1 MGLRSTLTATLL
13 ATFALCKPAILKSRA
28 VIDYDAVVGFD
39 EAVPDNS
46 EGDLMLANKPY
57 LKVFNGCV
65 PFPAVDACADG
76 NTSGGLSPTGDSN
89 GGCSSST
96 GQVCARASTYEQ
108 YFAIMYSWYMP
119 KDEPSNGIGHRHD
132 WENAVVFLSDNSSD
146 ATFVAMV
153 VSQHGDY
160 VSGTTTFD
168 GTNPYVGYISYWPTD
183 HALIF
188 TTTKGGTQPLIAW
201 EDLTE
206 AAREALE
213 TTDFGDA
220 NVSFK
225 DSSFQSSLADAYA
238 TAF

>member
-1 MGLRSTLTATLL
+1 MTLHSALTAALVVT
-13 ATFALCKPAILKSRA
+13 TVLCKPTALESRA
-28 VIDYDAVVGFD
+28 VIDHDAVVGFD

-46 EGDLMLANKPY
+46 EGDLMLAYKPY

-65 PFPAVDACADG
+65 PFPAVDADG

-89 GGCSSST
+89 AGCSSST
-96 GQVCARASTYEQ
+96 GQVYARASTYEE

-119 KDEPSNGIGHRHD
+119 KDEPSDGIGHRHD
-132 WENAVVFLSDNSSD
+132 WENAVVFLSENSSD

-153 VSQHGDY
+153 VSQHGGY

-168 GTNPYVGYISYWPTD
+168 GTNPFVGYESDWPLD
-183 HALIF
+183 HTLIF
-188 TTTKGGTQPLIAW
+188 TTTEGGTQPLIAW
-201 EDLTE
+201 EELTE
-206 AAREALE
+206 AARDALD

-225 DSSFQSSLADAYA
+225 DSNFQSDLAEAYS